1 MKGYAGAVAPG
12 KRRWRVPALLIFALV
27 IVSLLLPLAL
37 LLGYLN
43 HFPYGYLVDERSLS
57 VSAFG
62 SYGHL
67 EGDSDGV
74 AGKYN
79 EGLDAFTD
87 TREQFEQQEKNNV
100 PQVQQKD
107 VLLNS
112 ETKENSYHGQKDII
126 AQPKE
131 LHQPVAGVI
140 PDAAP
145 NVTNSNEAVM
155 DNAASGLSNTENGK
169 SCQLEFGSYCLWS
182 LEHKEVML
190 DTLVKRLK
198 DQVFMARAYYP
209 SIAKLPRQDALS
221 RELKQSIQ
229 DHEHILSEAI
239 VDADLP
245 PLVEQKIQR
254 MDQVIEKAKSCSVDC
269 HNIDK
274 KLRQLVDL
282 TEDEAHFHMEQSA
295 FLYHLGVQTMPKSHH
310 CLSMRL
316 TVEYFKSLPVDL
328 DQSHTQKIGD
338 PLLRHHVIFSRSI
351 LAASVVINSTVMNSE
366 ETGRMVFH
374 LLTDVQNY
382 YSMKIW
388 FARNSYREATI
399 HVLNYDE
406 LDRSYT
412 FDTPLS
418 LPEEYR
424 VSIRNN
430 DQPPLQIR
438 TEYLSVFGSSH
449 FLLPE
454 IFKHLKKVVVLDD
467 DVVVQRD
474 LSSLWNLDLEG
485 KVIGA
490 VEFCGVR
497 LDQLKSYLRTNQYLG
512 SSCAWM
518 SGLNIVDLDKWRE
531 HNVSETYQSLLQ
543 KSSSMNEASR
553 RAAALPISLLAFKDL
568 IHPLDRSW
576 AVSGLGHTYGVSKGT
591 IENAATLHYN
601 GNMKPWLELG
611 IPNYKTHWRKYLT
624 KDERFMDECNVSA

>member
-1 MKGYAGAVAPG
+1 MKGYAGAAAPG

-27 IVSLLLPLAL
+27 IVSLLLPVVL

-43 HFPYGYLVDERSLS
+43 HFPYGYLVDERPASE
-57 VSAFG
+57 SAFE
-62 SYGHL
+62 SYGRL
-67 EGDSDGV
+67 EGD
-74 AGKYN
+74 N
-79 EGLDAFTD
+79 EGIVDKFNKDFNKKTHDASTD
-87 TREQFEQQEKNNV
+87 IKEQFEQQEKDNI
-100 PQVQQKD
+100 PQVQPKD
-107 VLLNS
+107 MP
-112 ETKENSYHGQKDII
+112 KDNSYNKQKDITP
-126 AQPKE
+126 QPKE
-131 LHQPVAGVI
+131 PLDRPIDGAK

-145 NVTNSNEAVM
+145 NVTNFN
-155 DNAASGLSNTENGK
+155 GGTENGK

-190 DTLVKRLK
+190 DSLVKRLK

-209 SIAKLPRQDALS
+209 SITKLPRQDALS

-229 DHEHILSEAI
+229 DHEHILSDAI

-245 PLVEQKIQR
+245 PLVEQNIQR
-254 MDQVIEKAKSCSVDC
+254 MDHVIEKAKSCAVDC
-269 HNIDK
+269 NNIDK

-282 TEDEAHFHMEQSA
+282 TEDEAHFHMKQSA

-316 TVEYFKSLPVDL
+316 TVEYFKSLPVDI
-328 DQSHTQKIGD
+328 DQSHAYKIGN
-338 PLLRHHVIFSRSI
+338 PLLRHHIIFSRNI

-366 ETGRMVFH
+366 ETGSMVFH

-399 HVLNYDE
+399 HVLNFDE
-406 LDRSYT
+406 LLDHSYKFGT
-412 FDTPLS
+412 MLS

-430 DQPPLQIR
+430 DQPPVQIR
-438 TEYLSVFGSSH
+438 TVYLSVFGSSH

-474 LSSLWNLDLEG
+474 LSSLWNLDMEG
-485 KVIGA
+485 RVIGA

-497 LDQLKSYLRTNQYLG
+497 LDQLKSYLRTNQYIDN
-512 SSCAWM
+512 SCAWM
-518 SGLNIVDLDKWRE
+518 SGINIVDLDKWRE
-531 HNVSETYQSLLQ
+531 HNVSGTYQTLLQ
-543 KSSSMNEASR
+543 KLPSMNEASQM
-553 RAAALPISLLAFKDL
+553 AAQLPISLLAFQDL
-568 IHPLDRSW
+568 VYPLDHSW
-576 AVSGLGHTYGVSKGT
+576 ALSGLGHTYRVSEDAL
-591 IENAATLHYN
+591 ENAAALHYN

-611 IPNYKTHWRKYLT
+611 IPDYKTYWRKYLT
-624 KDERFMDECNVSA
+624 KEERFMDECNVSA